1 MVLQSPRSVFQA
13 MRDDSN
19 AAAAAR
25 QEPVLLLALLA
36 GIAAVLSFSSTAR
49 EFVDQPG
56 VDGLLVAVLAF
67 LGGGIYGFAGYWLGG
82 GALYLGIRGA
92 KGAGS
97 YRQARHILAYALAPM
112 ALSLLV
118 VWPVRLAVYGI
129 DNFRTG
135 GDDDGT
141 GQWIFTGIALGFGLW
156 SLVLVLVG
164 VREVHGWTTAR
175 SFGALLVT
183 ALALLGLGLLAVV
196 IGLG

>member
-1 MVLQSPRSVFQA
+1 
-13 MRDDSN
+13 
-19 AAAAAR
+19 
-25 QEPVLLLALLA
+25 
-36 GIAAVLSFSSTAR
+36 
-49 EFVDQPG
+49 
-56 VDGLLVAVLAF
+56 
-67 LGGGIYGFAGYWLGG
+67 
-82 GALYLGIRGA
+82 
-92 KGAGS
+92 
-97 YRQARHILAYALAPM
+97 M

-118 VWPVRLAVYGI
+118 IWPVRLAVYGI

-164 VREVHGWTTAR
+164 VREVHGWTICPVVRRPPVA
-175 SFGALLVT
+175 